1 MLDLVSKDTVVT
13 QHGKA
18 ISIQGVNV
26 ILFDID
32 YGESRDNDA
41 AIPHF
46 NIRFDLEL
54 GQQQFSLVYS
64 KPVGSDEHF
73 GVSGDDYEPLLRA
86 LEIDPALT
94 AQQQYSVI
102 TEQALHEA
110 LLPIA
115 ESVYEDIE
123 FHSPDQ
129 DEE

>member
-1 MLDLVSKDTVVT
+1 MT

-18 ISIQGVNV
+18 ISIQGVNA
-26 ILFDID
+26 ILLDID
-32 YGESRDNDA
+32 YGESQENDA
-41 AIPHF
+41 ATPYF

-54 GQQQFSLVYS
+54 HQQQYSLTYS
-64 KPVGSDEHF
+64 KPVGSDDHF
-73 GVSGDDYEPLLRA
+73 SVSGHDYEPLLQA
-86 LEIDPALT
+86 LETDPGLT

-115 ESVYEDIE
+115 ESVYEDVE